1 MKVWRVENQSASSL
15 QLMLLKRETKQ
26 SVKEHLMDP
35 SSVLNN
41 TAIISVSKLKQ
52 M

>member
-1 MKVWRVENQSASSL
+1 MKVQRVENQSASSL

-26 SVKEHLMDP
+26 RVKEHLTGP
-35 SSVLNN
+35 SANLNN
-41 TAIISVSKLKQ
+41 TAIISVSELKQ